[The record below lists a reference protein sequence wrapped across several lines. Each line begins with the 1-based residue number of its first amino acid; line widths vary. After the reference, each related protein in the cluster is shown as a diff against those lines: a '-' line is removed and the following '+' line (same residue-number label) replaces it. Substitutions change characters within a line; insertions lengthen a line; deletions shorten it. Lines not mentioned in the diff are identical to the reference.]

1 MRNADCKGRT
11 GMFRQW
17 TVVRI
22 EDAARLGHYLSK
34 PEALEAA
41 GRFSADGC
49 RYEVVE
55 EIARRGPVLV
65 SSIPRHG
72 H

>member
-1 MRNADCKGRT
+1 MRNADGQT
-11 GMFRQW
+11 HPGMIRQW

-22 EDAARLGHYLSK
+22 EDGARLGHYLSK

-41 GRFSADGC
+41 GRFRADGC

-55 EIARRGPVLV
+55 AIARSGPVLA
-65 SSIPRHG
+65 SSIPERG
-72 H
+72 R